1 MGHKR
6 MGAASAPITIRA
18 MGLPSTTLT
27 RASAI
32 VSIIALAIVS
42 VSDFVFTGFWDQN
55 AMATSVLAD
64 LLVLVVGVAVVNE
77 FLAARARREWRL
89 LSDYG
94 LVELGEIARHTWVML
109 AQQIG
114 VGKRESLTLSEL
126 RDLVRSARGE
136 ETVRDLALAAAT
148 DDERRRSLHQLVSE
162 LADDARARL
171 GRWAPMLL
179 ETNLPRVVTRF
190 VRLQVRLT
198 RLQTV
203 LWEDAQNWRPSYEGS
218 GDNEWIADR
227 VANVIHLGSGIDLEL
242 LESVEHPDRWGWGA
256 HANGVGP
263 ES

>member
-1 MGHKR
+1 
-6 MGAASAPITIRA
+6 
-18 MGLPSTTLT
+18 MGLPSTNLT
-27 RASAI
+27 RASAV

-42 VSDFVFTGFWDQN
+42 ISDFVFTGFWDQN

-77 FLAARARREWRL
+77 FLTARARREWRL

-94 LVELGEIARHTWVML
+94 LVELGEIARHSWVML
-109 AQQIG
+109 AQNIG
-114 VGKRESLTLSEL
+114 VGKRESLTLNEL
-126 RDLVRSARGE
+126 RDLVRSPEGE
-136 ETVRDLALAAAT
+136 ETVRELALAAAT
-148 DDERRRSLHQLVSE
+148 DDERRRSLHELVAE

-171 GRWAPMLL
+171 GRWAPILL
-179 ETNLPRVVTRF
+179 ETKLPKVITRF

-227 VANVIHLGSGIDLEL
+227 VANVILLGSSLDVEL
-242 LESVEHPDRWGWGA
+242 LETVEHPDRWGWGP
-256 HANGVGP
+256 HSRGP
-263 ES
+263 EPAS

>member
-1 MGHKR
+1 
-6 MGAASAPITIRA
+6 

-32 VSIIALAIVS
+32 VSLIALAAVS
-42 VSDFVFTGFWDQN
+42 VSDITFTSFWDDN

-77 FLAARARREWRL
+77 FLTARARREWRL

-114 VGKRESLTLSEL
+114 VGRRESLTLKEL
-126 RDLVRSARGE
+126 RDLVRSTRGE
-136 ETVRDLALAAAT
+136 EALRELSLAVTT
-148 DDERRRSLHQLVSE
+148 DDARRASLHGLVAE
-162 LADDARARL
+162 LAEDARARL
-171 GRWAPMLL
+171 GRWAPILL
-179 ETNLPRVVTRF
+179 ETKFPRVITRF
-190 VRLQVRLT
+190 VRLQARLT

-218 GDNEWIADR
+218 GDSEWIAER
-227 VANVIHLGSGIDLEL
+227 VADVILLGSSLDLEL
-242 LESVEHPDRWGWGA
+242 LEVVEHPDRWGWGTQL
-256 HANGVGP
+256 NGLEREERLG
-263 ES
+263 

>member
-1 MGHKR
+1 
-6 MGAASAPITIRA
+6 
-18 MGLPSTTLT
+18 MGLPSTNLT

-32 VSIIALAIVS
+32 VSLIALAIVS
-42 VSDFVFTGFWDQN
+42 ISDFVFTGFWDEN

-77 FLAARARREWRL
+77 FLTARARREWRL

-109 AQQIG
+109 AQNIG
-114 VGKRESLTLSEL
+114 VGKRASLTLNEL
-126 RDLVRSARGE
+126 RDLVRSPKGE
-136 ETVRDLALAAAT
+136 ETARELALAVAM
-148 DDERRRSLHQLVSE
+148 DDERRQSLQELVSE

-171 GRWAPMLL
+171 GRWAPILL
-179 ETNLPRVVTRF
+179 ETNLPKVITRF

-227 VANVIHLGSGIDLEL
+227 VANLILLGSSLDVEL
-242 LESVEHPDRWGWGA
+242 LETVEHPDRWGWGP
-256 HANGVGP
+256 HSRGP
-263 ES
+263 EPAG

>member
-1 MGHKR
+1 
-6 MGAASAPITIRA
+6 
-18 MGLPSTTLT
+18 MGLPSTNLT
-27 RASAI
+27 RASAV
-32 VSIIALAIVS
+32 VSIVALAVVS

-77 FLAARARREWRL
+77 FLTARARRDWRL

-109 AQQIG
+109 AQNVG
-114 VGKRESLTLSEL
+114 LGKRESLTLNEL
-126 RDLVRSARGE
+126 RDLVRSPKGE
-136 ETVRDLALAAAT
+136 ETVRELALAAAV
-148 DDERRRSLHQLVSE
+148 DDARRLSLHELVSE

-171 GRWAPMLL
+171 GRWAPILL
-179 ETNLPRVVTRF
+179 ETKLPKVITRF

-227 VANVIHLGSGIDLEL
+227 VANLILLGSSLDVEL
-242 LESVEHPDRWGWGA
+242 LATVEHPDRWGWGP
-256 HANGVGP
+256 HSRGP
-263 ES
+263 EPAG

>member
-1 MGHKR
+1 MG
-6 MGAASAPITIRA
+6 M
-18 MGLPSTTLT
+18 PSTTLT

-32 VSIIALAIVS
+32 VSIIALAIVT
-42 VSDFVFTGFWDQN
+42 VSDFVFKGFWDQN

-77 FLAARARREWRL
+77 FLTARARREWRL

-109 AQQIG
+109 AQNIG
-114 VGKRESLTLSEL
+114 VGKRESLTLNEL
-126 RDLVRSARGE
+126 RDLVRSPKGE
-136 ETVRDLALAAAT
+136 KTVRDLALAAAE
-148 DDERRRSLHQLVSE
+148 DDERRLALHKLVTE
-162 LADDARARL
+162 LAEDARARL
-171 GRWAPMLL
+171 GRWAPILL
-179 ETNLPRVVTRF
+179 ETKLPRVIIRF

-227 VANVIHLGSGIDLEL
+227 VANVIDLGSSLDVEL
-242 LESVEHPDRWGWGA
+242 LETVEHPDRWGWGA
-256 HANGVGP
+256 HAIGGKP